1 MKNMKMIWIDVGT
14 HFAQEH
20 NSIFGSNYG
29 FWKQIIKRFLSYKI
43 LKRGRF
49 ISFEEL
55 KSIIHSRSSIRKRSS
70 DFFTV
75 IVEANPKIA
84 LKKKLYP
91 NANIFFNL
99 ALTDDNHSSVS
110 IAKLYIGKGGDL
122 AEGNSLFIKK
132 DNPKNDRHIAT
143 FGVST
148 RDFFHE
154 LALYLDDQFKDYEV
168 LLRLNCEGVEDD
180 VIYSTFSSFGNKLKL
195 ICGSLKDVEELK
207 GLEASQKLD
216 KFMSCNNLLFVKF
229 SSGIYT
235 WPDAHKA
242 VLKLLEKDDKHA

>member
-1 MKNMKMIWIDVGT
+1 MKNMKIIWIDVGT

-20 NSIFGSNYG
+20 NSIFGSSYG

-43 LKRGRF
+43 LRRGKF

-55 KSIIHSRSSIRKRSS
+55 RTIIHSRASIRKRAS

-84 LKKKLYP
+84 LKEKLYP

-99 ALTDDNHSSVS
+99 ALTDDKHSPVS
-110 IAKLYIGKGGDL
+110 IAKLYIGNRGEL
-122 AEGNSLFIKK
+122 SQGNSIFQKK
-132 DNPKNDRHIAT
+132 DNLNDGSHIAT

-148 RDFFHE
+148 VDFFRE
-154 LALYLDDQFKDYEV
+154 LALYLDNQFKDYEV

-195 ICGSLKDVEELK
+195 ICGSLKDVKELK
-207 GLEASQKLD
+207 GLDASKKLD
-216 KFMSCNNLLFVKF
+216 NFISDNNLVFKKF
-229 SSGIYT
+229 DTGIPS
-235 WPDAHKA
+235 WPEAHKA
-242 VLKLLEKDDKHA
+242 VLSLLEKR